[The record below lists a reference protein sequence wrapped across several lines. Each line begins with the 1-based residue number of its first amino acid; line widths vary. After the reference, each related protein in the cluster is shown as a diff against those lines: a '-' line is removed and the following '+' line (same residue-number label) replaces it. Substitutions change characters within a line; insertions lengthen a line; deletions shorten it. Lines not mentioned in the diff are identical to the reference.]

1 MQINY
6 TADAFGSL
14 IQLVNYIESVNTK
27 GAGLRW
33 LNRYELFLQKILIK
47 PQQIKLCHNLTFN
60 RLNLRC
66 IYFNDWVIAFSANE
80 KYILIEALLHRSR
93 ISD

>member
-6 TADAFGSL
+6 TADALGSL

-33 LNRYELFLQKILIK
+33 LNRYELFLQKTLIR
-47 PQQIKLCHNLTFN
+47 PQQIKHCHNLTFN
-60 RLNLRC
+60 QLNLRC
-66 IYFNDWVIAFSANE
+66 INFNDWVIAFTVNE
-80 KYILIEALLHRSR
+80 NYILIEALLHRSR

>member
-14 IQLVNYIESVNTK
+14 IQLVNYIESANTK

-33 LNRYELFLQKILIK
+33 LNRFELFLQKTLIR
-47 PQQIKLCHNLTFN
+47 PRQIKFCHNLTFN
-60 RLNLRC
+60 QLNLRC
-66 IYFNDWVIAFSANE
+66 IYFNDWVIAFSITDN
-80 KYILIEALLHRSR
+80 YILIEALLHRSR
-93 ISD
+93 INN

>member
-14 IQLVNYIESVNTK
+14 IQLVNYIEAVNTK

-33 LNRYELFLQKILIK
+33 LNRYELFLQKTLIR
-47 PQQIKLCHNLTFN
+47 PQQITLCHNLTFN
-60 RLNLRC
+60 QLNLRC
-66 IYFNDWVIAFSANE
+66 IYFNDWVIAFSVNE
-80 KYILIEALLHRSR
+80 NYIVFEALLHRSR

>member
-6 TADAFGSL
+6 TSDAFSSL

-33 LNRYELFLQKILIK
+33 LNRYEIFLQKTLIK
-47 PQQIKLCHNLTFN
+47 PHQIKLCQNLKFN
-60 RLNLRC
+60 QLNLRC
-66 IYFNDWVIAFSANE
+66 INFNDWVIAFSVNE
-80 KYILIEALLHRSR
+80 NYILIEALLHRSR

>member
-33 LNRYELFLQKILIK
+33 LNRYELFLQKTLIK

-60 RLNLRC
+60 QVGLRC
-66 IYFNDWVIAFSANE
+66 IYFNDWVIAFSLNE
-80 KYILIEALLHRSR
+80 NYILIEALLHRSR